1 MNETLE
7 LGRANGLAPF
17 RSTAERCKEVAWGW
31 SSKIY
36 RVSSTLIL
44 FSNIPSFILLQEVNQ
59 KNNRKSKCPTSFS
72 TSCRSRVSCDHTHSS
87 YCDVSISL
95 QTSRKQRYASERS
108 FKSSVRLLETLT
120 QPTFLYVRT
129 LVVSSPGIPSWCQ
142 VPRSTPLGIVPLLPL
157 VVWFITVIHYL
168 IWPKKVARQIWP
180 IQREY

>member
-31 SSKIY
+31 SSNIY

-44 FSNIPSFILLQEVNQ
+44 FSNIPSFILLLEVNQ

-120 QPTFLYVRT
+120 QPTFSLCTYPCCLIPWYT
-129 LVVSSPGIPSWCQ
+129 FLVPGTPIYPSRYC
-142 VPRSTPLGIVPLLPL
+142 TPFALGGLVHNGYPL
-157 VVWFITVIHYL
+157 F
-168 IWPKKVARQIWP
+168 AMA
-180 IQREY
+180 